1 MDFRWS
7 LNPYRGCVHG
17 CHYCFARR
25 YHSHFDLS
33 PGADFTG
40 IIYVK
45 TNGADVLALELSK
58 RSWRREPVVVGTA
71 TDPYQPIEGK
81 YRLTRRCLEA
91 FALWRNPVSL
101 ITKGTLAIRD
111 SDVLTDVSRHA
122 ECTVCFSVTTMD
134 VDLARKLE
142 PGTPP
147 PAKRMEAMGRLVRS
161 GVRAGVALAPV
172 VPGIT
177 DGAENLEAVARAAA
191 AQGAR
196 FLWASTL
203 YLKPG
208 TKEHFLEF
216 VEREF
221 PELAAS
227 YDGLYPGAYAPSG
240 MQSEVSRGVE
250 LLKVRYGMLEERRRS
265 PEPPRQLKLGLG

>member
-45 TNGADVLALELSK
+45 TNVADVLALELSK
-58 RSWRREPVVVGTA
+58 RSWHRESVVVGTA

-81 YRLTRRCLEA
+81 YRLTRQCLEA
-91 FALWRNPVSL
+91 FALWRNPMSL
-101 ITKGTLAIRD
+101 ITKGTLAVRD
-111 SDVLTDVSRHA
+111 TDVMGEISRSA

-134 VDLARKLE
+134 ADLARKLE

-147 PAKRMEAMGRLVRS
+147 PAKRMAVMGRLVRS
-161 GVRAGVALAPV
+161 GIKAGVGIAPV

-177 DGAENLEAVARAAA
+177 DRAENLEAVARAAA
-191 AQGAR
+191 SHGAR

-216 VEREF
+216 VEREYS
-221 PELAAS
+221 ELAES
-227 YDGLYPGAYAPSG
+227 YGALYPGAYAPSSL
-240 MQSEVSRGVE
+240 QLEVSSGVE
-250 LLKVRYGMLEERRRS
+250 LLKVRYGMVEERRS
-265 PEPPRQLKLGLG
+265 APDPPRQLDLGLG